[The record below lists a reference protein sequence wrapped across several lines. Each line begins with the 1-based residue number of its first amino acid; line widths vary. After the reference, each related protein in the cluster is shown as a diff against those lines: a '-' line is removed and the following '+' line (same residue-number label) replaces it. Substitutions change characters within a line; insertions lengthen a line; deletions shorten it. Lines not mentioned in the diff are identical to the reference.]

1 MCYNL
6 TIKAEPKELKERYN
20 ATFENEEEH
29 QEYYSVSGFAHPNL
43 AVLTSEEN
51 KIFSYKSWGLIPFWT
66 QDNEKAKV
74 FSNNNLNAK
83 SETIFEKPSFNKVIR
98 KKRCIVPVNG
108 FFEWRD
114 INKVKYPHYITLK
127 DDSIFSLAGIYDNW
141 TDKRTGIKTSTFSIL
156 TTEANPL
163 MAKIHNLKLRMPL
176 ILPKE
181 KEMSW
186 IQQDISDEELNSL
199 MFPFDENLMKAHT
212 ISRRITS
219 RTESPNDPET
229 IKHFEYPELAF
240 YE

>member
-6 TIKAEPKELKERYN
+6 NAKAKIKELKERYD

-43 AVLTSEEN
+43 PVLTSEES

-66 QDNEKAKV
+66 QDIEKSKI

-83 SETIFEKPSFNKVIR
+83 SETIFEKPSFNTVIR
-98 KKRCIVPVNG
+98 KKRCIIPVNG

-141 TDKRTGIKTSTFSIL
+141 TDKVTGIKTSTFSIL

-181 KEMSW
+181 KEMDW
-186 IQQDISDEELNSL
+186 IKQEVSDEELNNL
-199 MFPFDENLMKAHT
+199 MLPFDESLMKAHT
-212 ISRRITS
+212 ISRRIYKQN
-219 RTESPNDPET
+219 RKP
-229 IKHFEYPELAF
+229 
-240 YE
+240 